1 MRYIILGLAF
11 LSMGVGLLLIT
22 KIIFGIILIVFSIMV
37 ISIMVI
43 SIGITEYTKHK
54 KILSTHYLLKRNK
67 ERK

>member
-37 ISIMVI
+37 ISI
-43 SIGITEYTKHK
+43 GIAEYTKHK

-67 ERK
+67 ESK

>member
-37 ISIMVI
+37 ISI
-43 SIGITEYTKHK
+43 GITEYTKHK